1 MTAAD
6 KKEVTKIIKEIT
18 PTMLQEIVDEAV
30 TNAVTQAKAEIRV
43 ELQEATGRVYG
54 HMVCTSCR
62 DELPKRYKDALA
74 PSRARCKKCGGEMK
88 WEKAG

>member
-6 KKEVTKIIKEIT
+6 RKEMVKLVDAQCQKILST
-18 PTMLQEIVDEAV
+18 F
-30 TNAVTQAKAEIRV
+30 RV